1 MNKKLK
7 IALGL
12 IISIS
17 LIFYLFYKID
27 IRGVKNALWE
37 FDFRV
42 LLVLLL
48 IYIAGMILRSLRWQ
62 LLIRQREKVDNILV
76 FKALVFGYMINNL
89 LPAKVGELARAEYL
103 KRKKGI
109 SRSFILGTIF
119 IERLSDLSIVMI
131 LFAFSLLFSKTSQ
144 AVFIH
149 NQWIIYFLAMVMV
162 LSVYFMFRPR
172 FINRLIGFL
181 PPTVKP
187 RIEQIIISFTE
198 SIQFV
203 NDKRLLS
210 GVSFLT
216 VLIWGLT
223 LSSAYSILWGLGVIL
238 PIHAYFFLITAGVF
252 GMVIPSTSG
261 GIGVYHAISTAALLL
276 FNVPPEKA
284 LAFAL
289 ISHAFDFFP
298 SILMGVILF
307 LKEIPSFV
315 AIKAEK

>member
-1 MNKKLK
+1 
-7 IALGL
+7 
-12 IISIS
+12 
-17 LIFYLFYKID
+17 
-27 IRGVKNALWE
+27 VKNVLWE
-37 FDFRV
+37 FNTKVLFV
-42 LLVLLL
+42 LL
-48 IYIAGMILRSLRWQ
+48 IIFIAGMILRSKRWQ
-62 LLIRQREKVDNILV
+62 LLIRQREKIDNKLV
-76 FKALVFGYMINNL
+76 FKALVYGYMINNL

-149 NQWIIYFLAMVMV
+149 NQWIIYLLALGMV

-172 FINRLIGFL
+172 FINRLIGLF
-181 PPTVKP
+181 PKKIKP
-187 RIEQIIISFTE
+187 RLEQIIISFTE

-203 NDKRLLS
+203 NNRRLLT

-223 LSSAYSILWGLGVIL
+223 LSSSYSILWGLGVTL

-276 FNVPPEKA
+276 FNVAPEKA
-284 LAFAL
+284 LAFAI

-298 SILMGVILF
+298 NIILGVILF
-307 LKEIPSFV
+307 V
-315 AIKAEK
+315 REKH